1 MGQEPERFGS
11 KFVQKDK
18 GGMMHKKLFIPGP
31 TEVRDDILNA
41 QAQPMIGHRMKAF
54 TALYTGIV
62 TKLQELLQTKN
73 FVTVLTASGTAL
85 MEAAIRNCVSKDVL
99 CCTYGAFSERWL
111 KIAKACDRNA
121 DAIALDWGKVVKPE
135 MIEEKLKA
143 KKYEAVTVVQN
154 ETSTGTRA
162 PIEEIAEV
170 MKKYPDVL
178 LLVDTVSSLMGDK
191 IEIEKLGIDVCVSSS
206 QKCFALPP
214 GLAVGIVS
222 DKALKKAENVPGKGH
237 YLNLLDLRDYFDKK
251 GQTPTTPA
259 ISLMWAMDKQ
269 LDKIKAE
276 GMDNR
281 YKRHLEMAHYVQ
293 EWAKKRFAL
302 YTEAGYESVTVTCIN
317 NTKGISVADLN
328 TELGKRGYAISN
340 GYGKIKEQTFR
351 IAHMGD
357 LILDEV
363 KEVIKNI
370 DDILKL

>member
-1 MGQEPERFGS
+1 
-11 KFVQKDK
+11 
-18 GGMMHKKLFIPGP
+18 MHKKLFIPGP
-31 TEVRDDILNA
+31 TEVRKDILDA
-41 QAQPMIGHRMKAF
+41 QAQHMIGHRMKAF
-54 TALYTGIV
+54 TELYTGLIN
-62 TKLQELLQTKN
+62 KLKELLQTQG
-73 FVTVLTASGTAL
+73 FVTVPTASGTAL
-85 MEAAIRNCVSKDVL
+85 MEAAIRNCVNKDVL
-99 CCTYGAFSERWL
+99 CCTYGAFSERWF
-111 KIAKACDRNA
+111 KIAKACDRTA

-162 PIEEIAEV
+162 PIEEIADV

-191 IEIEKLGIDVCVSSS
+191 VEIDKLGIDVCVTSS

-214 GLAVGIVS
+214 GLSVGIIS
-222 DKALKKAENVPGKGH
+222 EKALKKAETVSGKGH
-237 YLNLLDLRDYFDKK
+237 YLNFLDIKDYFDKK

-269 LDKIKAE
+269 LDKMKAE

-281 YKRHLEMAHYVQ
+281 YKRHLEMAKYVQ
-293 EWAKKRFAL
+293 DWAKKHFSL
-302 YTEAGYESVTVTCIN
+302 FPEPGYESVTVTCIN

-328 TELGKRGYAISN
+328 TELGKRGFAISN

-357 LILDEV
+357 LTLDEI
-363 KEVIKNI
+363 KEVTKNI
-370 DDILKL
+370 EEILKL

>member
-1 MGQEPERFGS
+1 
-11 KFVQKDK
+11 
-18 GGMMHKKLFIPGP
+18 MHKKLFIPGP

-62 TKLQELLQTKN
+62 SKLQELLQTKN

-237 YLNLLDLRDYFDKK
+237 YLNLLDLKAYFDKK

-269 LDKIKAE
+269 LEKIKAE

-293 EWAKKRFAL
+293 DWAKKHFDL

-357 LILDEV
+357 LTLDEV